1 MNRASRLRQMR
12 RFGGPVLA
20 TLATVAA
27 LVGAPPAM
35 ALYKVVGPNG
45 EVTYTDRP
53 PTDPSRTRQISAS
66 GSGGTAVSLPLEL
79 QQPASRFPVTLYST
93 IDCRP
98 CDDGRALLIQR
109 GIPFSERTVRTAEDF
124 RAYQSLVP
132 SQQMPSLQIGGQ
144 RMTGFS
150 ASEWGSYLDAA
161 GYPRESRLPAGFQR
175 AAATPLA
182 PAQPA
187 SETSAAAPATASPS
201 PTQAP
206 PPPAGNAPPG
216 FRF

>member
-12 RFGGPVLA
+12 RFGGPVVA

-27 LVGAPPAM
+27 LAGAPPAM

-79 QQPASRFPVTLYST
+79 QQPASRFPVTLYT
-93 IDCRP
+93 TVDCRP
-98 CDDGRALLIQR
+98 CDDGRNLLIQR

-132 SQQMPSLQIGGQ
+132 SQQMPGLQIGGQ

-161 GYPRESRLPAGFQR
+161 GYPRESRLPPGYQR
-175 AAATPLA
+175 AAASPLA
-182 PAQPA
+182 PSQSPG
-187 SETSAAAPATASPS
+187 ETSAAAPAAASPTPTPS
-201 PTQAP
+201 PL
-206 PPPAGNAPPG
+206 PPAGNAPPG

>member
-1 MNRASRLRQMR
+1 MNRASRVRQMR
-12 RFGGPVLA
+12 RFGGPALAALA
-20 TLATVAA
+20 TLATLA
-27 LVGAPPAM
+27 GAPPAL

-66 GSGGTAVSLPLEL
+66 GSGGTAVALPIEL
-79 QQPASRFPVTLYST
+79 QQATSRFPVTLYTT

-98 CDDGRALLIQR
+98 CDDGRNLLTQR
-109 GIPFSERTVRTAEDF
+109 GIPFSERTVRTAEDY

-132 SQQMPSLQIGGQ
+132 SQQMPALQIGGQ

-161 GYPRESRLPAGFQR
+161 GYPRESRLPPGYQR
-175 AAATPLA
+175 AAASPLA
-182 PAQPA
+182 PAQSA
-187 SETSAAAPATASPS
+187 AETSEATPAAASPS